1 MIGLRR
7 LNEAKSYLVLQ
18 EFAKCLE
25 ECRDGLLEC
34 NVSNNLSSEA
44 KRIKEGL
51 CMISIQAYAELNQ
64 WQLVV
69 PFVKEQYSDFY
80 HLPRKLILVCASL
93 FIMINNFELAQIMIE
108 DWLNY
113 SDNKD
118 NLSDYQTVVDN
129 YIINVLMPTRQFRK
143 LRQFIK
149 DNEAFLDRNR
159 VEGYVETAKRAISES
174 ETTDCKYEDF
184 RDDAPINDEIVNYP
198 STGKFRDFL
207 RIFRGSSMLLWKC
220 LSNIGSTSMTSK
232 VLWLL
237 VVAFFVRTRYTGW
250 SFTNSLLIELLQKIL
265 YSIYHIFRK

>member
-44 KRIKEGL
+44 K
-51 CMISIQAYAELNQ
+51 S
-64 WQLVV
+64 
-69 PFVKEQYSDFY
+69 
-80 HLPRKLILVCASL
+80 ASL

-198 STGKFRDFL
+198 STG
-207 RIFRGSSMLLWKC
+207 
-220 LSNIGSTSMTSK
+220 N
-232 VLWLL
+232 
-237 VVAFFVRTRYTGW
+237 
-250 SFTNSLLIELLQKIL
+250 
-265 YSIYHIFRK
+265 